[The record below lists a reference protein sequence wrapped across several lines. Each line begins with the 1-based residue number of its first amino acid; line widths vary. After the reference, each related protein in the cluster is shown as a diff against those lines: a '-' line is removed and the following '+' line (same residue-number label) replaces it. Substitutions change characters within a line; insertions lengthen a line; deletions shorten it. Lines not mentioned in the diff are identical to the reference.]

1 MSKHYHRDEGFKMFE
16 QFEPL
21 FEKLKVRLV
30 ARQELS
36 RIEKDREVAAMNEAK
51 RKEQTAKHS

>member
-36 RIEKDREVAAMNEAK
+36 RIEKDREVAALNEKK
-51 RKEQTAKHS
+51 RQELRK